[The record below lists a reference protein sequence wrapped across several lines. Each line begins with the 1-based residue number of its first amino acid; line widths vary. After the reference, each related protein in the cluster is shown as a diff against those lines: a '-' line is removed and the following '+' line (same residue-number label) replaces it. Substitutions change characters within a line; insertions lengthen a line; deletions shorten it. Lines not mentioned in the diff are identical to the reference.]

1 MKLLSILICTL
12 ESRKKTFDL
21 LMGNL
26 NAQLKKK
33 DFYEKVE
40 VLFDKALEIT
50 IGEKRNNLLDKSSG
64 KFIVFIDDDDD
75 VMDYYIEQIVQT
87 IEEHPLIDCIGINGI
102 ITFAGANERKWY
114 ISKDY
119 GRWYESANEYFRTPN
134 HISPIKR
141 EIAMLVKFPLL
152 NNSEDFI
159 YSMGVLPYLKH
170 EIKITHPMYHYKFST
185 PIPPSVTDSDG
196 SPYRKPFR

>member
-12 ESRKKTFDL
+12 ESRKKTFDF

-26 NAQLKKK
+26 NAQLKRG
-33 DFYEKVE
+33 DFSEKVE
-40 VLFDKALEIT
+40 VLFDKNPDIT

-64 KFIVFIDDDDD
+64 KFIVFIDDDDE
-75 VMDYYIEQIVQT
+75 VMDYYVEQILQT

-119 GRWYESANEYFRTPN
+119 GTWYEKANEYFRTPN
-134 HISPIKR
+134 HISPVKR
-141 EIAMLVKFPLL
+141 DIALQVKFPSI
-152 NNSEDFI
+152 NQSEDFT
-159 YSMGVLPYLKH
+159 YSMGVLPYLKY
-170 EIKITHPMYHYKFST
+170 EVKIAHPLYHYKFST
-185 PIPPSVTDSDG
+185 PMPPPIYESDG